1 MQKPGAVT
9 YHLSVGPHPTMEKN
23 LIEKYYD
30 LQDGLKS
37 LFKHINALHTENR
50 RLAKENMELRHEVSM
65 LRLYV
70 DTQKEEGGEG
80 LPEIQKRGRIDREG
94 LEFYEALPDEFSFS
108 TLFEL
113 SEMLDMDLE
122 KMKSYLRQFLQQRM
136 LRQRGSRIEKTN
148 LHPSALSNFEEEP
161 DLF

>member
-1 MQKPGAVT
+1 
-9 YHLSVGPHPTMEKN
+9 MEKN

-50 RLAKENMELRHEVSM
+50 RLAKENMDLRHEVSM

-70 DTQKEEGGEG
+70 DTQKEEGGGEG
-80 LPEIQKRGRIDREG
+80 LPEIKRRPSLDREA
-94 LEFYEALPDEFSFS
+94 LEFYDALPEEFSFS

-113 SEMLDMDLE
+113 SDMLDIDLE
-122 KMKSYLRQFLQQRM
+122 KMKGYLRQFLQRQM
-136 LRQRGSRIEKTN
+136 LRQRGSRIEKTDYR
-148 LHPSALSNFEEEP
+148 PSIEP
-161 DLF
+161 ENDLF